1 VNGELFRPEEVYAA
15 IAGQGAEAGH
25 ELDPELLQAG
35 QPAPHLVPRLRPRH
49 GDRGSLVRAI
59 QRLGLDKNK
68 VCIVSGIGC
77 SSRAVG
83 YLDFDTLH
91 TAHGRALAFA
101 TGIKLSRPELK
112 VVVMTGDG
120 DCTAIGGNHFIHAAR
135 RNIDITTIVM
145 NNSIY
150 GMTSGQYSPMTPKG
164 MYGTTAP
171 YGNLERELRP
181 LRAREGGGRDLR
193 RPRDLLPRAPPH
205 RPHRVGPAEQG
216 LFGGGGPR
224 PVPHLLRA
232 QEQGGRPRRDA
243 QVDQGEHR
251 QRQGGGLP
259 AAGEG
264 GGQEAHRRA
273 LQRAGP
279 RVHRGLRRADRQGAA
294 TYDKF
299 QGGLYGCA
307 SNSD

>member
-1 VNGELFRPEEVYAA
+1 MSSTLSYFRQDNLPH
-15 IAGQGAEAGH
+15 IWCPGCGH
-25 ELDPELLQAG
+25 G
-35 QPAPHLVPRLRPRH
+35 TVT
-49 GDRGSLVRAI
+49 GSLVRAI
-59 QRLGLDKNK
+59 ARLDLDKNK

-101 TGIKLSRPELK
+101 TGIKLARPELK
-112 VVVMTGDG
+112 VIVMMGDG
-120 DCTAIGGNHFIHAAR
+120 DCAAIGGNHFIHAAR

-145 NNSIY
+145 NNNIY

-171 YGNLERELRP
+171 YGNLERSFDLCEL
-181 LRAREGGGRDLR
+181 AK
-193 RPRDLLPRAPPH
+193 
-205 RPHRVGPAEQG
+205 
-216 LFGGGGPR
+216 
-224 PVPHLLRA
+224 
-232 QEQGGRPRRDA
+232 
-243 QVDQGEHR
+243 
-251 QRQGGGLP
+251 
-259 AAGEG
+259 AAGATYVARATSYHAVLLIDLIEAALKNKGFSMVEAIVQCPTYFGRKNKVG
-264 GGQEAHRRA
+264 GAVEMLNWIKDSVVNVKAASSLPPEKVAGKQLIGELHNSPAPEYTADYDELIARV
-273 LQRAGP
+273 QR
-279 RVHRGLRRADRQGAA
+279 